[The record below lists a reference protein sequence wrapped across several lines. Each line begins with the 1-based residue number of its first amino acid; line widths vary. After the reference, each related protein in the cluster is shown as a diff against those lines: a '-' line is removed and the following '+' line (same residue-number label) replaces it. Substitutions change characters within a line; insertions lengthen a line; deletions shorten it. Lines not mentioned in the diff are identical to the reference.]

1 MAWFREE
8 ILEGSLS
15 NLWITAP
22 NRRYSWQVNKLLKL
36 SSLIFGFIK
45 LRVENG
51 VTARFWTDN
60 WSPYGTLRSYLVS
73 KGGSFLGISLQATVA
88 SLFRDDNW
96 MLPPARSEAHVNIH
110 AHLTTISLNENEDY
124 YEWEI
129 DGSITQRYS
138 TGKVYGKLCEA
149 GISVPWYHS
158 VWNRC
163 GIPRH
168 NFLAWLFVLNWC
180 PTRDRIWGWGLQT
193 DPSCVLCNS
202 APECRNHLFFDS
214 RFTWHL
220 WEICSL
226 RCGFTPERSWERVLL
241 QLQLL
246 NLKSAA

>member
-96 MLPPARSEAHVNIH
+96 MLPLRDTVLVKFMGSSVRLESRCLGIILYGTGVGFPDITS
-110 AHLTTISLNENEDY
+110 SL
-124 YEWEI
+124 
-129 DGSITQRYS
+129 G
-138 TGKVYGKLCEA
+138 
-149 GISVPWYHS
+149 
-158 VWNRC
+158 
-163 GIPRH
+163 
-168 NFLAWLFVLNWC
+168 FL
-180 PTRDRIWGWGLQT
+180 
-193 DPSCVLCNS
+193 S
-202 APECRNHLFFDS
+202 
-214 RFTWHL
+214 
-220 WEICSL
+220 
-226 RCGFTPERSWERVLL
+226 
-241 QLQLL
+241 
-246 NLKSAA
+246 